1 MTKVMRFAPE
11 GELSIYCAAEQKQQ
25 LMQML
30 QEADSAE
37 LDLSKIGM
45 LDSAGLQVLILARQ
59 EAQRQQKSFSIVA
72 ASSAVTEVFELC
84 NLSGFFGQ
92 QEFIPS
98 QQSAGASA

>member
-1 MTKVMRFAPE
+1 MTQAMRFAPE
-11 GELSIYCAAEQKQQ
+11 GELSIYCAAEQKVQ

-30 QEADSAE
+30 EQADVAE

-45 LDSAGLQVLILARQ
+45 LDSSGLQLLILAKQ
-59 EAQRQQKSFSIVA
+59 EAQRRQKPFSIVA

-92 QEFIPS
+92 QEFI
-98 QQSAGASA
+98 AGGQA